1 MVCGKRSREEGV
13 APKEDRNA
21 KQVKPVKSVAAGPGG
36 VLCTIHYMVS
46 TGEKNYFLRVNLLL
60 GSMYKGS
67 KTEEEL
73 QDDVLDHGE
82 TEWKQYVH
90 GELLAEMV
98 KTDKGF
104 ACFEKAE
111 LYNEAEPEEDAGYT
125 VQVRVPFVMR
135 LEGEVDEK
143 VEGKMAAEVLKCKYG
158 SHGLED

>member
-1 MVCGKRSREEGV
+1 MVCGKRGC
-13 APKEDRNA
+13 EDSQEHRSA
-21 KQVKPVKSVAAGPGG
+21 TRKQVKPVKSVVVGRGG
-36 VLCTIHYMVS
+36 VLCMIHYMVS
-46 TGEKNYFLRVNLLL
+46 TGEKNYFLHVNLLL
-60 GSMYKGS
+60 GSMYEVC

-73 QDDVLDHGE
+73 HDHLLDHGE

-90 GELLAEMV
+90 GELWEEMV

-143 VEGKMAAEVLKCKYG
+143 VEGKMAVEVLKCEYG